1 MKTILGVLL
10 LSLPLLAVG
19 FSQNQ
24 NRAKVVQNATAT
36 ATRVQ
41 PRQQPPAPAQLEENI
56 SIALAGKFTEGAPTD
71 VTLTGC
77 GRQFRSEVIMGDQEF
92 AGQKIPIIGSL
103 EYLVTEKAGIYFVE
117 FSVGV
122 RTPVPTS
129 TLQKSA
135 GTTAMSI
142 GFEEVMLTGIAKCP
156 VGKEVIIFQ
165 SGDQKLA
172 LSVTVPD

>member
-1 MKTILGVLL
+1 MKKIIGVLL

-24 NRAKVVQNATAT
+24 NRARATQNATAT
-36 ATRVQ
+36 TARVQ
-41 PRQQPPAPAQLEENI
+41 PRPQPPAPAQLEQNI

-71 VTLTGC
+71 VTLSGC
-77 GRQFRSEVIMGDQEF
+77 GKQFRSEVIMGDQEI

-103 EYLVTEKAGIYFVE
+103 EYLVTEKAGFYFVE

-129 TLQKSA
+129 TVQRSA
-135 GTTAMSI
+135 GPTAMSI
-142 GFEEVMLTGIAKCP
+142 GFEEVMLTGIAKCV

-165 SGDQKLA
+165 SGDQKLG
-172 LSVTVPD
+172 LKVTVPG